1 MFLNSS
7 GTAVILYFHFPEV
20 WQIGFLFV
28 CLFGFFPSYSLE
40 ILLAPNDSPSSEV
53 SSDDAHLPD
62 DLIEKHFKILI

>member
-20 WQIGFLFV
+20 WQIGFIFVLF
-28 CLFGFFPSYSLE
+28 FSSYTLE

-62 DLIEKHFKILI
+62 D